1 MLIKPYLFIVL
12 VKKDPFLNILR
23 VRHILHKRCFFL
35 KNQNKICAA
44 ASNRDKYSTDIILN
58 ELDMGYF
65 V

>member
-1 MLIKPYLFIVL
+1 VL